1 VLADA
6 RTARS
11 LLLLVEVKNLR
22 IGVTK
27 AFGKTGVRRGTG
39 VSAGTAV
46 AAGHRAWRSSWGHVG
61 VSRAAFVVV
70 LVFPVPGPSATNS
83 GQYILDGKIM
93 GRRENNGFMHEV
105 RFRPVY
111 GLDLTSPFG
120 QGPKQVQTA
129 RLSRC
134 FRIVSGATNKKTRPK
149 ARLGF

>member
-1 VLADA
+1 LEKLACDA
-6 RTARS
+6 GQGFQQELQLCICCCPCFPRAGPVGHGAS
-11 LLLLVEVKNLR
+11 L
-22 IGVTK
+22 TD
-27 AFGKTGVRRGTG
+27 A
-39 VSAGTAV
+39 
-46 AAGHRAWRSSWGHVG
+46 
-61 VSRAAFVVV
+61 
-70 LVFPVPGPSATNS
+70 PATNS